1 MIKNKSSDKREI
13 APSLLIQDKSPV
25 LMRSVSETPISE
37 NKKVLAQKLHDMQT
51 QIYSKY
57 VSTWVI
63 KLWINYLNT
72 ILYLQFVRI

>member
-1 MIKNKSSDKREI
+1 MIKNKSSDKKQV
-13 APSLLIQDKSPV
+13 APSLLIGDKSPV

-57 VSTWVI
+57 VSTWI
-63 KLWINYLNT
+63 DKFQSTYLYQH
-72 ILYLQFVRI
+72 YLE

>member
-13 APSLLIQDKSPV
+13 APSLLISDKSPV

-57 VSTWVI
+57 VSTWIV
-63 KLWINYLNT
+63 KFQSTYRIN
-72 ILYLQFVRI
+72 II

>member
-57 VSTWVI
+57 VSTWIV
-63 KLWINYLNT
+63 KFQSTYRIN
-72 ILYLQFVRI
+72 II

>member
-1 MIKNKSSDKREI
+1 MIKNKSSDKKQV
-13 APSLLIQDKSPV
+13 APSLLIGDKSPV

-57 VSTWVI
+57 VSTWIV
-63 KLWINYLNT
+63 KFQSTYLYQH
-72 ILYLQFVRI
+72 YLE